1 MWRRVIRFAVVSALA
16 FSTLPAGAQ
25 SGGPYDLTWST
36 IDGGGATFS
45 GGGAYAAGGTVGQH
59 DAGRLSGPPY
69 VLAGGFWGR
78 GVAGA
83 SPTPTP
89 IPSACIGDCGGGGH
103 VTVDELLTMVSIA
116 LGNASVLDCPGG
128 DANGD
133 NHITVDEILRAVN
146 TALNGCG

>member
-1 MWRRVIRFAVVSALA
+1 MWRRRIRCAVVSALA
-16 FSTLPAGAQ
+16 FYALAAGAQ

-36 IDGGGATFS
+36 VDGGGATFS
-45 GGGAYAAGGTVGQH
+45 SGGAYSVDGTIGQH

-78 GVAGA
+78 VAAGA
-83 SPTPTP
+83 TPTPTP
-89 IPSACIGDCGGGGH
+89 TPPACIGDCGGDGH
-103 VTVDELLTMVSIA
+103 VTVDELLAMVNVA
-116 LGNASVLDCPGG
+116 LGNASVPDCRRG

-146 TALNGCG
+146 NALNGCR